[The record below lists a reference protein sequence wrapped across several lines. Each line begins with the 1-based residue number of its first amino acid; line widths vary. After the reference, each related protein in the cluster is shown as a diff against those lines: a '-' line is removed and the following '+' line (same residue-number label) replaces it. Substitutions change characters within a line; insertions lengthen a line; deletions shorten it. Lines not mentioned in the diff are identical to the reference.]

1 MCLNIKFKS
10 LLYVEND
17 EAPEWVNQ
25 HLLIK
30 EILIRSPTTGVRCW
44 YLLDS
49 TFLDV

>member
-1 MCLNIKFKS
+1 MT
-10 LLYVEND
+10 

-30 EILIRSPTTGVRCW
+30 EMLIRNQTASVRCW